1 MDNYFLEKRFD
12 YTDSDGINLIYCGI
26 REKCYGHKY
35 NKHKLDNYIL
45 TLINEGSA
53 EFDINGKQTV
63 FSENYFYVMYSKSE
77 MSYVTN
83 EDMPWSIS
91 WLVIEGTQI
100 ESILNMIGITRE
112 TPFLYIRN
120 PRKIKSILD
129 EIFEKTNRI
138 DMTSKMECISLL
150 YSLFAALAEEKLVVN
165 SNPHVDRA
173 LKYIHE
179 HYCEDISIQQLA
191 AYLGLNNNYFS
202 KLFKKN
208 MGMSPSAY
216 INGLKLERAKCL
228 IKHTDMQINDLCEA
242 IGYADQFYFSRIFKK
257 KEKISPLNYR
267 YYK

>member
-1 MDNYFLEKRFD
+1 MDNYFFEKHFD
-12 YTDSDGINLIYCGI
+12 YTGSNSINLIYCGI

-35 NKHKLDNYIL
+35 NKHNLDNYIL
-45 TLINEGSA
+45 TLINEGCA
-53 EFDINGKQTV
+53 KFDINGKQTV
-63 FSENYFYVMYSKSE
+63 LSENYFYVMHSRSE
-77 MSYVTN
+77 MSYIAN

-91 WLVIEGTQI
+91 WLVMEGKQI
-100 ESILNMIGITRE
+100 EDILNMIGITRE

-120 PRKIKSILD
+120 SRKIKSILN

-138 DMTSKMECISLL
+138 DTTSKMECISLL
-150 YSLFAALAEEKLVVN
+150 YSLFAALSEEKSIVN
-165 SNPHVDRA
+165 NNPYIDRA

-179 HYCEDISIQQLA
+179 HYCEDISIQELA
-191 AYLGLNNNYFS
+191 SELGLNSNYFS

-208 MGMSPSAY
+208 MGMSPTVY
-216 INGLKLERAKCL
+216 INELKMERAKFL
-228 IKHTDMQINDLCEA
+228 IKHTDMKINEICEA